1 MRSLHLSHCFV
12 PVLAFLF
19 VLSGLSAYGQDE
31 PTAAQIAEWRKHA
44 VQGEAYTQYNLGIV
58 LKHGKG
64 AVKDEAEGVRWFR
77 KAAEQGHASAQHNL
91 GASYENGDGVVK
103 NETEAYKWFLLSA
116 AQGIKESKEHVP
128 IIEKYLSPAQRTE
141 GQRMAQEWEANF
153 AKREAN
159 KVTQSPVQAATA
171 GDRPKGGNFS
181 FR

>member
-77 KAAEQGHASAQHNL
+77 KATIIFSITTD
-91 GASYENGDGVVK
+91 SENGK
-103 NETEAYKWFLLSA
+103 EEKSSLL
-116 AQGIKESKEHVP
+116 
-128 IIEKYLSPAQRTE
+128 LL
-141 GQRMAQEWEANF
+141 
-153 AKREAN
+153 
-159 KVTQSPVQAATA
+159 
-171 GDRPKGGNFS
+171 NFS
-181 FR
+181 NLSR